1 MALKVGHAAANK
13 GSRIYN
19 ETIKFYG
26 VAALQDFLS
35 NTHNKKELRTMNGAV
50 NKDQN
55 FSSQQ
60 YINLETFRK
69 NGAGVKTPVWFVQ
82 DSGTIYVRTI
92 ANSGKIK
99 RIRNFTQV
107 NIAPCKVDGALL
119 GDWHSARAVEIND
132 ADIHQKVDRLLGQ
145 KYGIMKMLFA
155 LSAKLQGKQNTV
167 IKLDVMG

>member
-1 MALKVGHAAANK
+1 M
-13 GSRIYN
+13 
-19 ETIKFYG
+19 
-26 VAALQDFLS
+26 
-35 NTHNKKELRTMNGAV
+35 
-50 NKDQN
+50 
-55 FSSQQ
+55 
-60 YINLETFRK
+60 
-69 NGAGVKTPVWFVQ
+69 
-82 DSGTIYVRTI
+82 RTI
-92 ANSGKIK
+92 ANSGKVK
-99 RIRNFTQV
+99 RIRNFNQV